1 MHYDNSAAHNQLQ
14 KPFKCEK
21 KSSGFTPEIQF
32 AKLSVLVLTMV
43 LFLAHTVF
51 AQSTTWQGDVSSDWH
66 TPGNWSNGVPTQ
78 NLVVWIYGVTP
89 PKVDPVIS
97 SAANA
102 KYVLLRSGGFLT
114 ISTGGTLDLSGS
126 TATTR
131 LDIAGSVENN
141 GTLLINAANGIGL
154 NNTAGSNFTN
164 KGTLVIGNAYGI
176 GSSGISNNGTFV
188 NESGIIR
195 INQTG
200 TSGGGSAAILNSGS
214 FINKDSITIGELW
227 FGYNGAN
234 GIWNEGASATFQ
246 NQAGGVITIDRIAR
260 DGLINQNSGV
270 FTNQGT
276 IQIGSA
282 GDMGGDGINTSSPS
296 TFNNS
301 ACTALINIVSNNII
315 RNSGTITNAGT
326 IIENANGNSSISSNT
341 GVVQNLNGGT
351 FTIDAGTAALTAAGA
366 IWRGCTS
373 TAWNRGSN
381 WHLAAVPKVTDD
393 VTIPD
398 ATINPVISAL
408 NAVAKSVTVETGGG
422 LTIQATGGLTI
433 YGSAVQGILN
443 KGTVTNNGL
452 IKIGLSPS
460 MYDYGIRNEG
470 IFTHNAGLVQVE
482 NTKQAALYNVS
493 GAFVNKA
500 ALIFKALS
508 AATPLVISDGGT
520 ISNNATGTLS
530 GTGTISPTHFINN
543 GGILSPGYSPGTLT
557 FEGSEDFTR
566 STMVMEVNEG
576 RVMGQDYD
584 LIVVNGTA
592 TLGGNL
598 ALTFN
603 FPAPGDGDFVVI
615 IDANAISGTF
625 SSVTGLPA
633 GWTIKYD
640 FPSSGYVSL
649 EYTKPLPVTLIRF
662 TAKKQDNG
670 VKLDW
675 QTSEESNNQGFD
687 IERKHD
693 GENWEN
699 VGYVDGHGSTK
710 ENSTYSFLDVSALSG
725 MNYYRLRQ
733 IDFDGRTEY
742 FRIVGVKIDSEKVV
756 KIYPNPTT
764 GIIHIEG
771 AQSNVKIMDILGR
784 PVMNGTIINQKIDVS
799 HLPGGFY
806 MLSVFSENKEKSI
819 PIVKQ

>member
-1 MHYDNSAAHNQLQ
+1 M
-14 KPFKCEK
+14 K
-21 KSSGFTPEIQF
+21 KI
-32 AKLSVLVLTMV
+32 AKFSVLVLTMV

-51 AQSTTWQGDVSSDWH
+51 AQLTIWQGDVSSDWH
-66 TPGNWSNGVPTQ
+66 TPGNWSNGVPAQ
-78 NLVVWIYGVTP
+78 NFVVRIDGVTP

-126 TATTR
+126 TATAG
-131 LDIAGSVENN
+131 LDIDGSVENN
-141 GTLLINAANGIGL
+141 GTLLINAANAIGL
-154 NNTAGSNFTN
+154 NNTPGSNFTN
-164 KGTLVIGNAYGI
+164 KGTLAIGNAYSI

-195 INQTG
+195 INQSG
-200 TSGGGSAAILNSGS
+200 RSGGGVAAILNSGS
-214 FINKDSITIGELW
+214 FINKDSISIGELW

-234 GIWNEGASATFQ
+234 GIWNEGASATFE

-282 GDMGGDGINTSSPS
+282 GDMGGDAINNFSPS

-301 ACTALINIVSNNII
+301 ACTALINIVSNDVI
-315 RNSGTITNAGT
+315 RNSGTMTNAGT
-326 IIENANGNSSISSNT
+326 IIENANGKSSISSNT
-341 GVVQNLNGGT
+341 GLVQNLNGGT
-351 FTIDAGTAALTAAGA
+351 FTIDAGTEALTVAGT

-373 TAWNRGSN
+373 TAWNKASN
-381 WHLAAVPKVTDD
+381 WHLAAVPIVTDD

-398 ATINPVISAL
+398 VTINPVISAL

-422 LTIQATGGLTI
+422 LTIQATGGLRI
-433 YGSAVQGILN
+433 DGSAVQAILN

-482 NTKQAALYNVS
+482 SVTQAALYNVS

-500 ALIFKALS
+500 ALLLKALY
-508 AATPLVISDGGT
+508 AATPLVISNGGT

-530 GTGTISPTHFINN
+530 GTGAINPTHFINN
-543 GGILSPGYSPGTLT
+543 GGILSPGYSPGMLT
-557 FEGSEDFTR
+557 FEGSEDFTK
-566 STMVMEVNEG
+566 STMAMEVNEG
-576 RVMGQDYD
+576 RVMGWDYD

-603 FPAPGDGDFVVI
+603 FPAPSDGYLVII
-615 IDANAISGTF
+615 IDATAISGTF

-649 EYTKPLPVTLIRF
+649 EYTKPLPVTLVGF
-662 TAKKQDNG
+662 TAKRQENS
-670 VKLDW
+670 VKIDW
-675 QTSEESNNQGFD
+675 QTSAESNNKGFG
-687 IERKHD
+687 IERKHED
-693 GENWEN
+693 GNWEN
-699 VGYVDGHGSTK
+699 IGFVEGHRSTK
-710 ENSTYSFLDVSALSG
+710 ESSAYYLLDERPLPG

-733 IDFDGRTEY
+733 LDFNGDAE
-742 FRIVGVKIDSEKVV
+742 FSRIVGVEIAREKVLR
-756 KIYPNPTT
+756 IYPNPTT
-764 GIIHIEG
+764 GIITIEG

-784 PVMNGTIINQKIDVS
+784 PVMNGNIINQKIDIS
-799 HLPGGFY
+799 HLPGGLY
-806 MLSVFSENKEKSI
+806 MLSVFSENKEKSV